1 MPFMT
6 INGRQLHYLDEG
18 EGFPILFG
26 HSFLWNAHMW
36 KPQIEA
42 LSQHYRCLV
51 VDLWDHGQSDH
62 LNVER
67 YTMSELANDYWQ
79 FTQALGLEQFAVVGL
94 SVGGMWGV
102 QLTLDHPEA
111 VSALVIMDTYVG
123 AEPKVTQE
131 TYLGLLAAMRAHKGV
146 SEALANIIAPIF
158 FSPKTCVNNPKM
170 VQDFKAHLMAFPADN
185 IPGIATL
192 GHMIFTR
199 DCLLAR
205 LSEIKQPTLV
215 VVGADDQPRPPA
227 EAKDMADRLCNGK
240 LEVIQDAGHISNL
253 EQVVEV
259 TKLLSSFLEICGLY
273 RRRTM
278 TGHSS
283 P

>member
-26 HSFLWNAHMW
+26 HSFLWNVHMW
-36 KPQIEA
+36 APQLKA
-42 LSQHYRCLV
+42 LSQQYRCLA

-62 LNVER
+62 LNADR
-67 YTMSELANDYWQ
+67 YTMSELADDYWQ

-146 SEALANIIAPIF
+146 SEELANIIAPIF
-158 FSPKTCVNNPKM
+158 FSPKTCENNPQM
-170 VQDFKAHLMAFPADN
+170 VQAFKAHLMAFPADN
-185 IPGIATL
+185 IPGIETL
-192 GHMIFTR
+192 GKMIFTR

-205 LSEIKQPTLV
+205 LPEIKQPTLV
-215 VVGADDQPRPPA
+215 VVGADDKPRPPT
-227 EAKDMADRLCNGK
+227 EAKDMADRLHNGK
-240 LEVIQDAGHISNL
+240 LAVIKDAGHIANL

-259 TKLLSSFLEICGLY
+259 TKLLSSFLESQTVY
-273 RRRTM
+273 
-278 TGHSS
+278 SS
-283 P
+283 